1 MADKRAVTSEN
12 AASWTQTQLAAA
24 LWQFSLAFY
33 PSRQQ
38 LLLRLQDEHH
48 ANINLLL
55 CLCWLSLQQRQ
66 LTKAQL
72 TQMVAAI
79 APVNQQVTQPLR
91 QIRRQLTADT
101 LPLKSALL
109 AAELQAEQQEQLT
122 LANVLA
128 GSWSDLATLTSAKAA
143 LQAYL
148 CMGSADLA
156 ALQPLL
162 VDLDQA
168 ICGYTPNHGET
179 LI

>member
-1 MADKRAVTSEN
+1 MADNRTVTTEN

-24 LWQFSLAFY
+24 LWQFSLGFY
-33 PSRQQ
+33 PNRQQ

-55 CLCWLSLQQRQ
+55 CICWLSLQERQ
-66 LTKAQL
+66 LTEAQL

-79 APVNQQVTQPLR
+79 APLNLQVTQPLR
-91 QIRRQLTADT
+91 QIRRQLTAET

-109 AAELQAEQQEQLT
+109 AAELQSEQQEQLALARVLTECWLHLPLSGVNTT
-122 LANVLA
+122 LQ
-128 GSWSDLATLTSAKAA
+128 S
-143 LQAYL
+143 YL
-148 CMGSADLA
+148 EMVSCDSS

-168 ICGYTPNHGET
+168 IRGYKPNHGET

>member
-1 MADKRAVTSEN
+1 MADNRTVTSEN
-12 AASWTQTQLAAA
+12 ATSWTQAQLAAV
-24 LWQFSLAFY
+24 LWQFSLGFY

-38 LLLRLQDEHH
+38 LFVRLQDEHH

-66 LTKAQL
+66 LTEAQL

-109 AAELQAEQQEQLT
+109 AAELQAEQQEQLA
-122 LANVLA
+122 LAKILA
-128 GSWSDLATLTSAKAA
+128 DSWSDFATLNCAKTA

-148 CMGSADLA
+148 CMGSADVA

-168 ICGYTPNHGET
+168 IRGYTPNHGET